1 MVAGRDM
8 PTAKLPAALRDRAGK
23 IATTDANSG
32 EYLLQA
38 ARRIDDLFKQILDLQ
53 RYNRELNQLVDT
65 YAPDDDADNDVPPAS
80 SPGKRAAHTYYTDAG
95 LEESPTLW
103 EMDGPSADDL
113 YESEY

>member
-23 IATTDANSG
+23 IATTDPNSG

-38 ARRIDDLFKQILDLQ
+38 ARRVDDLFKQILDLQ
-53 RYNRELNQLVDT
+53 RYNRELNQLLDT
-65 YAPDDDADNDVPPAS
+65 YAPDDDTDDTPS
-80 SPGKRAAHTYYTDAG
+80 RPGKRAAHTYYTDAG

-113 YESEY
+113 YESEN